1 LVHNF
6 SFIQRFYLFGYG
18 IGLIIV
24 SVTASI
30 NLEYYT
36 TSKHCFL
43 KLAPF
48 LGSVVLPAAVLLSL
62 ILGFA
67 LSAYCVLSTAPSH
80 VTEQMDVDLFRS
92 GRSDRENGSILSVST
107 INNPDEERS
116 SKATLHSQGLLITM
130 FLLTW

>member
-1 LVHNF
+1 M
-6 SFIQRFYLFGYG
+6 FGYG

-24 SVTASI
+24 ATTASI

-92 GRSDRENGSILSVST
+92 GRPGADRENGSFLSVST

-116 SKATLHSQGLLITM
+116 SKATLHSQGLLIIM